1 MDTNEEILKKY
12 ICTTPFEYLE
22 AHKNGI
28 YSCCP
33 SWLPNKISNLKDIET
48 AWESDELKKIQESIL
63 DGSYKYCSKTQCP
76 YLSELLINKNIPQ
89 GFKHITNFNV
99 NDYKNGPTNINF
111 AFDRSCNLSC
121 PSCRNVAI
129 MADGTELEFIDNTIN
144 KIVDVYGKNI
154 KMLYLSGSAD
164 PFASKSIRKLLL
176 NFDNKKFPNVK
187 QIHLHTNGLLLN
199 EKMWNSLSHIHHL
212 IKTIEISID
221 ASTQKTYEI
230 IRRGGDWG
238 VLIENLNFI
247 SKCETIKKVRTS
259 FVVQDTNYTEMDSF
273 YKLMKNILK
282 EKVEI
287 YFNKITNWGTYT
299 DGEFLIKQI
308 WSESHP
314 EFKEFLN
321 QINKVCF
328 NQMCIHNMNDIIK
341 KHKLR
346 KNLSKL
352 L

>member
-1 MDTNEEILKKY
+1 MSQKEEILKKY
-12 ICTTPFEYLE
+12 VCTTPFVYLE
-22 AHKNGI
+22 AHKNGV

-33 SWLPNKISNLKDIET
+33 SWLPDRISSLDDIET
-48 AWESDELKKIQESIL
+48 AWESETLKNIQKSII

-76 YLSELLINKNIPQ
+76 YLSNLINNKQIPQ
-89 GFKHITNFNV
+89 GFISKENFKYEK
-99 NDYKNGPTNINF
+99 YKKGPTNINF

-121 PSCRNVAI
+121 PSCRSVAI
-129 MADGTELEFIDNTIN
+129 MADGSELEFIDNTIN
-144 KIVDVYGKNI
+144 KIVNVYGKNI

-176 NFDNKKFPNVK
+176 NFDKKKFPNVN

-199 EKMWNSLSHIHHL
+199 EKMWNSLSHIHDL

-221 ASTQKTYEI
+221 AANEETYKI
-230 IRRGGDWG
+230 VRRGGDWDM
-238 VLIENLNFI
+238 LIENLNFI
-247 SKCETIKKVRTS
+247 SKCESIKKVRTS
-259 FVVQDTNYTEMDSF
+259 FVVQDTNYKEMESF
-273 YKLMKNILK
+273 YKLMKHILK

-287 YFNKITNWGTYT
+287 YFNKITNWGTYS

-314 EFKEFLN
+314 EFQEFLN
-321 QINKVCF
+321 EINKVCF
-328 NQMCIHNMNDIIK
+328 NDMCIHNMYDIID
-341 KHKLR
+341 KHKLI
-346 KNLSKL
+346 KKLSKL

>member
-1 MDTNEEILKKY
+1 MSQKEEILKKY
-12 ICTTPFEYLE
+12 VCTTPFVYLE
-22 AHKNGI
+22 AHKNGV

-33 SWLPNKISNLKDIET
+33 SWLPDRLCSLDDIET
-48 AWESDELKKIQESIL
+48 AWESETLKNIQESII
-63 DGSYKYCSKTQCP
+63 DGSYKYCSKTECP
-76 YLSELLINKNIPQ
+76 YLSNLINNKQIPQ
-89 GFKHITNFNV
+89 GFISKENFKYEK
-99 NDYKNGPTNINF
+99 YKKGPTNINF

-129 MADGTELEFIDNTIN
+129 MADGSELEFIDNTIN
-144 KIVDVYGKNI
+144 KIVNVYGKNI

-176 NFDNKKFPNVK
+176 NFDKKKFPNVN

-212 IKTIEISID
+212 IKTIEVSID
-221 ASTQKTYEI
+221 ASNAETYKV
-230 IRRGGDWG
+230 IRRGGDWNM
-238 VLIENLNFI
+238 LIENLNFI
-247 SKCETIKKVRTS
+247 SKCESIKKVRTS
-259 FVVQDTNYTEMDSF
+259 FVVQDTNYKEMESF
-273 YKLMKNILK
+273 YRLMKHILK

-287 YFNKITNWGTYT
+287 YFNKITNWGTYS

-321 QINKVCF
+321 EINKVCF
-328 NQMCIHNMNDIIK
+328 NDMCIHNMYDIID
-341 KHKLR
+341 KHKLI
-346 KNLSKL
+346 KKLSKL